1 MEKKVVVTCAASP
14 GDFGLLGATSK
25 QCEDKVCS
33 PRTARNTRPSSLTQ
47 AWLHLF
53 HPQVLGPG
61 RAESGAFRSTPA
73 LYMIGA
79 KACSVVR
86 KCCTERCDTHF

>member
-1 MEKKVVVTCAASP
+1 MLTCVALHR
-14 GDFGLLGATSK
+14 DFGSLGATSDP
-25 QCEDKVCS
+25 CEDKLCG
-33 PRTARNTRPSSLTQ
+33 PRAARDTRPSSLTQ
-47 AWLHLF
+47 AHLL

-61 RAESGAFRSTPA
+61 RAESGASRSTPA

-86 KCCTERCDTHF
+86 KFNTESCDTHFLSWG

>member
-1 MEKKVVVTCAASP
+1 MTALPKDVDSLE
-14 GDFGLLGATSK
+14 ATSESCK
-25 QCEDKVCS
+25 DKVCG
-33 PRTARNTRPSSLTQ
+33 PRAARDIRLSSLTW
-47 AWLHLF
+47 AWLTEYI

-79 KACSVVR
+79 KACSVV
-86 KCCTERCDTHF
+86 KIIQHWIP